1 VHQRCGRRIV
11 AGFDRVDRLCI
22 EMAADGPDG
31 EECIRIP
38 FAEPITERSQI
49 RTEVVRMVQPSA
61 AALGLPG
68 PLH

>member
-1 VHQRCGRRIV
+1 
-11 AGFDRVDRLCI
+11 
-22 EMAADGPDG
+22 MAADGPDG